1 MGIKLK
7 HLISEKFELDLE
19 IGDTILRGK
28 FKNKPIVVKDFGV
41 DDKGQPTINGK
52 KMLSFRIKK
61 LIPKKKSIKLKE
73 IKDVDS
79 ISFSPDIKL
88 KHQKRMDDNS
98 GIFAGFDVSQFKSN
112 PPSRNSSPETLSELQ
127 SLETIIS
134 DLDVKK
140 ADDIEKYF
148 KAYLEGI
155 GLKYP
160 KEEVESLL
168 DDTRGI
174 LYKLKYFYNRPRP
187 AQVAKALGLRF
198 HTEPLDTAN
207 TPSYPSGHST
217 QGRLIGKFLAT
228 KYPDHS
234 DDIMKISDEISNARL
249 VAKVHFPS
257 DSAFGLDL
265 GDALFKYFNR
275 RKL

>member
-1 MGIKLK
+1 MKLK
-7 HLISEKFELDLE
+7 DILKEKFELDLE
-19 IGDTILRGK
+19 VGDTILRGK
-28 FKNKPIVVKDFGV
+28 FKNKPVVVKSFGV

-61 LIPKKKSIKLKE
+61 LMPKKKSIKLKE

-79 ISFSPDIKL
+79 ISYSTNIKS
-88 KHQKRMDDNS
+88 KHQKSINDDS
-98 GIFAGFDVSQFKSN
+98 GIFVDFDVSQFMSN
-112 PPSRNSSPETLSELQ
+112 PQNRNSSPETLSELQ
-127 SLETIIS
+127 ELETIIS
-134 DLDVKK
+134 DINVKK

-148 KAYLEGI
+148 KDYLKSI
-155 GLKYP
+155 GLEYP
-160 KEEVESLL
+160 KEEVKSLL

-174 LYKLKYFYNRPRP
+174 IYKLKYYYNRPRP
-187 AQVAKALGLRF
+187 AQVAKALGLKF
-198 HTEPLDTAN
+198 HDEPLDTAK

-217 QGRLIGKFLAT
+217 QGRLIGKFLASI
-228 KYPDHS
+228 YPEHS
-234 DDIMKISDEISNARL
+234 DEIMKISDEISNARL

-257 DSAFGLDL
+257 DSVFGLEL